1 MKLLT
6 IIIPAYNETRTISKL
21 LTKIFNLNIKKQVI
35 VIDDNSSDDTKDKIL
50 KFKKKIDKIIFHKKN
65 LGKGSA
71 IKSAQKFVKGDYVII
86 QDADLEYNPKDILI
100 MLKKIESNNKIDV
113 LYGSRVL
120 KKKRYQSKDFLS
132 LDRVFFNH
140 ALTIFSNLINFQ
152 NLSDAHTCY
161 KLVRTKIFKKIKLEE
176 KKFSFCPEL
185 TTKLSNM
192 GYKII
197 EVPIS
202 YKGRS
207 FEEGKKLDIL
217 MELMQ

>member
-100 MLKKIESNNKIDV
+100 MLKMRPTADLHEARRA
-113 LYGSRVL
+113 SRTQRDPL
-120 KKKRYQSKDFLS
+120 C
-132 LDRVFFNH
+132 
-140 ALTIFSNLINFQ
+140 TIPYTQ
-152 NLSDAHTCY
+152 
-161 KLVRTKIFKKIKLEE
+161 
-176 KKFSFCPEL
+176 
-185 TTKLSNM
+185 
-192 GYKII
+192 
-197 EVPIS
+197 
-202 YKGRS
+202 
-207 FEEGKKLDIL
+207 
-217 MELMQ
+217 